1 MKIVIAPDSFKGSA
15 SSRDIATWIESG
27 IHSVIPDCETV
38 RIAIGDGE
46 EGSGI
51 DDFAADNGIDCDG
64 TGVAKLAICL
74 LLL

>member
-1 MKIVIAPDSFKGSA
+1 LAALNSCAFSDVGD
-15 SSRDIATWIESG
+15 DLSG
-27 IHSVIPDCETV
+27 DFVN
-38 RIAIGDGE
+38 GDGE